1 MIAIALI
8 VALASALIT
17 YLAIGRWIRISEE
30 RGIISRD
37 LHKPYEV
44 RVVKIGGIP
53 VAFTFI
59 VESSILSIL
68 MDIPKP
74 LLIFPIFFSSIG
86 LLDDIV
92 SLRNSEK
99 ILLSGLPFL
108 LLSGLFPSFEP
119 FSSIFTQPLT
129 LFLIGTFY
137 VNSTNTYAGFNGLEA
152 GISLIISSAIS
163 FILLMD
169 REYNG
174 FIYLLSL
181 SLLLLSFLLY
191 NWYPARAFPGNVLTF
206 MCGGTIS
213 AASFFY
219 GHYWPLIIL
228 SIPQGL
234 DFLLKLLSWRRTSEK
249 VPTGVSEDGTLIPP
263 PNLSLPSLLM
273 RLGVRREPQLVIILL
288 SIELLLA
295 SALLIYFPR

>member
-44 RVVKIGGIP
+44 RVAKIGGIP

>member
-1 MIAIALI
+1 MT
-8 VALASALIT
+8 ALASALAA
-17 YLAIGRWIRISEE
+17 YLATGRWIKISEE
-30 RGIISRD
+30 RGIVSRD
-37 LHKPYEV
+37 LHKPYEASAA
-44 RVVKIGGIP
+44 KIGGIP
-53 VAFTFI
+53 IVLIFI

-74 LLIFPIFFSSIG
+74 LLMFPIFFSSIG
-86 LLDDIV
+86 LLDDLV
-92 SLRNSEK
+92 GLRNSEK
-99 ILLSGLPFL
+99 IILSGLPFL
-108 LLSGLFPSFEP
+108 LLSWLFPSFEP
-119 FSSIFTQPLT
+119 FSSILTQPLT
-129 LFLIGTFY
+129 LFLLGTFY

-152 GISLIISSAIS
+152 GVSLIISSAIS

-169 REYNG
+169 GEYGG

-213 AASFFY
+213 AASFLY
-219 GHYWPLIIL
+219 GQYWPLIIL

-249 VPTGVSEDGTLIPP
+249 VPASVSGDGTLIPP

-273 RLGVRREPQLVIILL
+273 RLGVRREPRLVTTLL

-295 SALLIYFPR
+295 FALLIYLPR